1 MASTIFESHLHC
13 PSREVVD
20 FISICKPLKVIEC
33 PAIRLGG
40 LPGLMLW
47 RNLKDCERVTGR
59 LQKLEKGSYIKG
71 AQRPWVES
79 FVWYYVLDKG
89 DAQRL

>member
-1 MASTIFESHLHC
+1 MASTMFESHLHC

-47 RNLKDCERVTGR
+47 RNLKDCEKGDGSTAEFGEG
-59 LQKLEKGSYIKG
+59 KLYKE
-71 AQRPWVES
+71 AQRPWVDS

>member
-1 MASTIFESHLHC
+1 MASTMFESHLHC

-59 LQKLEKGSYIKG
+59 LQKLEKGSYIKE
-71 AQRPWVES
+71 AQRPWVDS

>member
-1 MASTIFESHLHC
+1 MFESHLHC

-40 LPGLMLW
+40 LPGLMLG
-47 RNLKDCERVTGR
+47 RNLKDCERGR
-59 LQKLEKGSYIKG
+59 TAPVRRLCWGIKYFKYLGKEKM
-71 AQRPWVES
+71 
-79 FVWYYVLDKG
+79 
-89 DAQRL
+89 